1 MVVIRDVFGD
11 VIGDGGIVA
20 AGNLSDCSLG
30 GNRNRNRCG
39 YTTGSG
45 GDGMLDV
52 DVDVDVDVDR
62 DVDVAGEPAASAG
75 GVNTGPARD

>member
-1 MVVIRDVFGD
+1 VVVIRDVFGD

-52 DVDVDVDVDR
+52 DVDR